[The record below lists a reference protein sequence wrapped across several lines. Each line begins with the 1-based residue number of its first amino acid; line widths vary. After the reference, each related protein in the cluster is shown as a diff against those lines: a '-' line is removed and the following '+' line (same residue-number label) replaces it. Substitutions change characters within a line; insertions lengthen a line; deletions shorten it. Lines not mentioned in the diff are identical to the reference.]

1 MSVLICANV
10 FLSVFLQFCLF
21 KINGRLLADFF
32 CCFGKFWKLLVC
44 RLLVKGCKIF
54 CKKVGKKF
62 GMRGKTAVP
71 LQPQT
76 GNGGSRP
83 RKQVLRGLRGR
94 EKVVTFAVPPFGCG
108 ERTLK

>member
-1 MSVLICANV
+1 MLNIVIEKWAFSGGCGLEVEC
-10 FLSVFLQFCLF
+10 
-21 KINGRLLADFF
+21 GWFF

-44 RLLVKGCKIF
+44 RVLVKGCKIF

-83 RKQVLRGLRGR
+83 RKESLRGLRGR